1 MASAHRY
8 DRKVRITLGLLA
20 VLFIAPPAVALRGCV
35 SRVEG
40 SNIVTP
46 PHAAGYDQLIELRNG
61 ATLLL
66 DRGAINSKVV
76 DWLKLGTDDHTA
88 FEIPDVNFDPG
99 SANPSIRGQRAITQ
113 LGEILK
119 ADRQLHLQLIV
130 RRGAT
135 EDEPA
140 ASLERLRAERVK
152 AELRRQGVPSE
163 RIDAAKQRDV
173 GSAGRGIDHAEDP
186 SLFILLSR

>member
-8 DRKVRITLGLLA
+8 DRKVRITLGLLV
-20 VLFIAPPAVALRGCV
+20 VLLIAPPALALRGCV
-35 SRVEG
+35 SHLQG
-40 SNIVTP
+40 SNVLTP
-46 PHAAGYDQLIELRNG
+46 PHAVGDDQLIELRNG
-61 ATLLL
+61 ATLFL

-99 SANPSIRGQRAITQ
+99 SANPSSRGQRAIAQ
-113 LGEILK
+113 LGEILR

-130 RRGAT
+130 RPGAT
-135 EDEPA
+135 EDAA

-152 AELRRQGVPSE
+152 AELRRQGLPLE
-163 RIDAAKQRDV
+163 RIDAVEQRNI
-173 GSAGRGIDHAEDP
+173 GSAGRGINHAEDP
-186 SLFILLSR
+186 GLFIVLSR